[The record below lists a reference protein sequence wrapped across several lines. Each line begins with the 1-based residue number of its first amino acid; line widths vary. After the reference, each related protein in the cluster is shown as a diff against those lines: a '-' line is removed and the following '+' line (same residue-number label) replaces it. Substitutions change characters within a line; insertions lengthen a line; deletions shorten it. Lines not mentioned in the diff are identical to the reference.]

1 MGGNINNIIT
11 MKYALITGVT
21 GQDGSWL
28 GELLLEKGYKVFGII
43 RRSATFN
50 TSNIEHYRE
59 QMTLMY
65 GDLTDMTSLCNV
77 LHKIKKQIGDSRLE
91 VFHLAAQSHVGIS
104 FEIPIYTAQ
113 CDAIGTLNLLEAVR
127 MTDMMKQV
135 RLYNAATSEL
145 YGRVLESPQNE
156 KTPFNPVSP
165 YSIAKQY
172 AFYMVRNYRDAHKMF
187 CCSGIL
193 FNHESERRGFNFVTR
208 KITLEVGK
216 IMRKEKEYM
225 ELGNLDAKRD
235 WGHAKDYVRA
245 MWKMLQK
252 DEPIDYVIGT
262 GKQHSVR
269 YFVECAFKAV
279 NTEIIWEGKGL
290 QEVGKNK
297 ETGQIVVKINPKY
310 FRPCEVET
318 LLADPRKG
326 MEELDWK
333 PEISF
338 EEMVERMVKTDL

>member
-1 MGGNINNIIT
+1 MNNQT
-11 MKYALITGVT
+11 TKKFALITGIT
-21 GQDGSWL
+21 GQDGSYL
-28 GELLLEKGYKVFGII
+28 GEFLLEKGYKVFGII

-77 LHKIKKQIGDSRLE
+77 LHKIKKQIGDERLE
-91 VFHLAAQSHVGIS
+91 IFHLAAQSHVGIS

-113 CDAIGTLNLLEAVR
+113 CDAMGTLHLLEAVR
-127 MTDMMKQV
+127 MTDMVEQV

-156 KTPFNPVSP
+156 MTPFNPVSP

-172 AFYMVRNYRDAHKMF
+172 AFYMVRNYRDAHNMF
-187 CCSGIL
+187 ACSGIL

-216 IMRKEKEYM
+216 IMRKEKEFM
-225 ELGNLDAKRD
+225 ELGNLNALRD
-235 WGHAKDYVRA
+235 WGHSKDYVIA

-252 DEPIDYVIGT
+252 DTPKDYVIGT

-269 YFVECAFKAV
+269 YFVECAFKVV
-279 NTEIIWEGKGL
+279 NVEIEWQGEEL
-290 QEVGKNK
+290 NEVGKNK
-297 ETGQIVVKINPKY
+297 ETGKIVVKINPR
-310 FRPCEVET
+310 FHRPCEVET
-318 LLADPRKG
+318 LLADPKKG
-326 MEELDWK
+326 MIELNWK

-338 EEMVERMVKTDL
+338 EQLVERMVKNDL

>member
-1 MGGNINNIIT
+1 MSLNST
-11 MKYALITGVT
+11 MKYALLTGVT
-21 GQDGSWL
+21 GQDGSFL
-28 GELLLEKGYKVFGII
+28 GEFLLEQGYTVFGII

-59 QMTLMY
+59 KMTLMY

-91 VFHLAAQSHVGIS
+91 IYHLAAQSHVGIS

-113 CDAIGTLNLLEAVR
+113 CDAMGTLHLLEAVR
-127 MTDMMKQV
+127 MTDMLSQS

-145 YGRVLESPQNE
+145 YGRVLQTPQNE

-172 AFYMVRNYRDAHKMF
+172 AFYMVRNYREAYNMF

-225 ELGNLDAKRD
+225 ELGNLNAKRD
-235 WGHAKDYVRA
+235 WGHSKDYVKA
-245 MWKMLQK
+245 MFLMLQQ
-252 DEPIDYVIGT
+252 DTPTDYVIGT
-262 GKQHSVR
+262 GKQYSVR
-269 YFVECAFKAV
+269 YFVECAFKCV
-279 NTEIIWEGKGL
+279 DVEIEWEGKEL
-290 QEVGKNK
+290 NEVGKNK
-297 ETGQIVVKINPKY
+297 QTGQVIVKINPRY
-310 FRPCEVET
+310 YRPCEVET
-318 LLADPRKG
+318 LLADPSKAKK
-326 MEELDWK
+326 ELKWK

-338 EEMVERMVKTDL
+338 EEMVQRMVKHDL

>member
-1 MGGNINNIIT
+1 MNN
-11 MKYALITGVT
+11 KFALITGVT
-21 GQDGSWL
+21 GQDGSYL

-59 QMTLMY
+59 KMNLMY
-65 GDLTDMTSLCNV
+65 SDMTDLTSLCNV

-91 VFHLAAQSHVGIS
+91 IYHLAAQSHVGIS

-113 CDAIGTLNLLEAVR
+113 CDAMGTLHLLEAVR
-127 MTDMMKQV
+127 MTDMLEQS

-145 YGRVLESPQNE
+145 FGKVLQIPQNE

-172 AFYMVRNYRDAHKMF
+172 GFYMVKNYRDAYNMF
-187 CCSGIL
+187 ACSGIL

-208 KITLEVGK
+208 KITLGVGK
-216 IMRKEKEYM
+216 IMRKEIEYI

-235 WGHAKDYVRA
+235 WTHAEDMIKA

-252 DEPIDYVIGT
+252 DTPKDYVIGS
-262 GKQHSVR
+262 GKQYSVR
-269 YFVECAFKAV
+269 YFVECAFKYV
-279 NTEIIWEGKGL
+279 NKEIEWVGKGL
-290 QEVGKNK
+290 NEIGKFKDNA
-297 ETGQIVVKINPKY
+297 QIVIKINPKY
-310 FRPCEVET
+310 YRPVEVDT
-318 LLADPRKG
+318 LLSDPKKG
-326 MEELDWK
+326 MIELGWR

-338 EEMVERMVKTDL
+338 EEMVARMVKNDLKK

>member
-1 MGGNINNIIT
+1 MSLNST
-11 MKYALITGVT
+11 MKYALLTGVT
-21 GQDGSWL
+21 GQDGSFL
-28 GELLLEKGYKVFGII
+28 GEFLLEQGYTVFGII

-59 QMTLMY
+59 KMTLMY

-91 VFHLAAQSHVGIS
+91 IYHLAAQSHVGIS

-113 CDAIGTLNLLEAVR
+113 CDAMGTLHLLEAVR
-127 MTDMMKQV
+127 MTDMLSQS

-145 YGRVLESPQNE
+145 YGRVLQTPQNE

-172 AFYMVRNYRDAHKMF
+172 AFYMVRNYREAYNMF

-235 WGHAKDYVRA
+235 WGHSKDYVRA
-245 MWKMLQK
+245 MWKMLQQ
-252 DEPIDYVIGT
+252 ETPVDYVIGT

-269 YFVECAFKAV
+269 YFVECAFKCV
-279 NTEIIWEGKGL
+279 DVEIEWEGKEL
-290 QEVGKNK
+290 NEVGKNK
-297 ETGQIVVKINPKY
+297 ATGQIIVKINPRY

-318 LLADPRKG
+318 LLADPTKAKK
-326 MEELDWK
+326 ELKWQ

-338 EEMVERMVKTDL
+338 EEMVSRMVKHDL